1 MVIAGVFSPLDADHL
16 QEEQVGQII
25 QEHFPSLQTV
35 LSKHVSNIGLL
46 ERENAS
52 ILNACLLNYA
62 HTVVQEFQ
70 EASEAL
76 NLTCPVMVTSNDG
89 TLLSCYQASV
99 LPIRTFSSGP
109 TNSMRGAAFCASR
122 LTGRPSKETALV
134 VDIGG
139 TTVGTERT
147 LIVILQ
153 LTPVWLDRRKWVY
166 FCQVAFPGKLA
177 PTPSYAESASSFR
190 CPR

>member
-1 MVIAGVFSPLDADHL
+1 MVAGVFSPLDADHR
-16 QEEQVGQII
+16 QEEAVAEII
-25 QEHFPSLQTV
+25 STHYPSIQTV
-35 LSKHVSNIGLL
+35 LSKHVANIGLL

-62 HTVVQEFQ
+62 HTVVEEFQ
-70 EASEAL
+70 QASAAL

-109 TNSMRGAAFCASR
+109 TNSMRGAAFCAAR
-122 LTGRPSKETALV
+122 LSGRQTKETALV

-139 TTVGTERT
+139 TTVSCICCRHAH
-147 LIVILQ
+147 
-153 LTPVWLDRRKWVY
+153 TP
-166 FCQVAFPGKLA
+166 
-177 PTPSYAESASSFR
+177 
-190 CPR
+190 

>member
-1 MVIAGVFSPLDADHL
+1 MVIAGVFSPLDTDHL
-16 QEEQVGQII
+16 QEEQVASFIST
-25 QEHFPSLQTV
+25 HFPSIQTV

-52 ILNACLLNYA
+52 ILNACLLDYA
-62 HTVVQEFQ
+62 HTVVEEFQ
-70 EASEAL
+70 AASAAL

-122 LTGRPSKETALV
+122 LSGRKSKETALV

-139 TTVGTERT
+139 TTVSTFHSRW
-147 LIVILQ
+147 ILN
-153 LTPVWLDRRKWVY
+153 LSDGVVCLPL
-166 FCQVAFPGKLA
+166 
-177 PTPSYAESASSFR
+177 
-190 CPR
+190 